1 MGDET
6 QISAER
12 RLDPRWALLGCLGFV
27 VAVILTP
34 LGAWKALG
42 SEALLLAFFVG
53 YLGVNLGSL
62 ARRWL
67 GLCPLLVVLA
77 VLLGISHP
85 ARAGEHAAGFIATI
99 LARNGVALVAVLALG
114 LVYSAVTLIQTLRR
128 LGCPAL
134 VVSTLHFM
142 NRYSHVLVE
151 ERNRMLIASRAR
163 SFGRKRSLWARWSM
177 LGNLLGA
184 LFLRAMERGERVHT
198 AMVSRGWDGTIRS
211 LADSEQTR

>member
-85 ARAGEHAAGFIATI
+85 ARAGEHAAG
-99 LARNGVALVAVLALG
+99 LVAVLALG